1 VPSASVFSSSED
13 KVLSQHK
20 LYNSVIQGDAT
31 QRLVES
37 QCLRFYPSIRYFIG
51 YQLYLELLFCYLK
64 HLFNLLEVILGQG
77 NSEK

>member
-20 LYNSVIQGDAT
+20 LYNSIIQGDAA

-37 QCLRFYPSIRYFIG
+37 ECPRLQSSRRPKIRF
-51 YQLYLELLFCYLK
+51 
-64 HLFNLLEVILGQG
+64 
-77 NSEK
+77 